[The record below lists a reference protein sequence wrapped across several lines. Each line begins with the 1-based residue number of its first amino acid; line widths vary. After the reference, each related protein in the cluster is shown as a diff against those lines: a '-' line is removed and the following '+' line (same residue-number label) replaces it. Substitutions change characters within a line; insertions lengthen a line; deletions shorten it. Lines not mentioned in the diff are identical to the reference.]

1 MRGLAKSVIK
11 ENPQNIYEFAAE
23 YFENLLRERDG
34 SVDQSYKKFATYKV
48 YKKNKSARLKREKE
62 NSRDVNDA
70 NSDNGCKKDESNAS
84 FEKRQKRD
92 LHGVEGFIV
101 PAASQALHSV
111 VNAQCSV
118 SSESEFHASIK
129 KESSVDIEGAP
140 SPSGQDDED
149 DVANMVLD
157 SDMEEAALKIQ
168 STFRGH
174 KTRKE
179 VKSKLAFAE
188 KINEQVEVKE
198 DDSEIKTISE
208 SEREEEGNEIVEV
221 LQENNEGS
229 ANENQIENEQSIDK
243 QEAIPSEVD
252 DDVANMVLDE
262 EMEQAALKIQSTFR
276 GHKTRVQMKQE
287 VSQSGDGPIAAD
299 GSQEGQEGAP
309 PAPDDDDDVANMVL
323 DEEMEMA
330 ALKIQSSFR
339 GHKVR
344 QEMKDNRSV
353 SNTEM
358 ADQGELNEDQQEK
371 AETVEVEAETA
382 EENVEEHQETTG
394 EDEVIS
400 QEVLEGQKLSNE
412 EIIEDDIKPETVSET
427 MASTEKENSEVE
439 TIVEGEPLVEECE
452 EIPGEEILSEAPVDE
467 DLLDTPVDGVEA
479 EVEEMKEAEQES
491 SGIEE
496 NASDSP
502 VAALEEASE
511 NVAEISDET
520 LEKLASLEVLTTNPE
535 TDSEEAELVKEIE
548 AALQSNQP
556 SVDNATGSLSE
567 AADVTMEGEV
577 ESMAPQA
584 IYEEEAE
591 KSGEVEVEEHVE
603 LVPQESLKLDEESLV
618 EAEQESPDALQ
629 EQETIAEAATDEAE
643 QNKAE
648 ETTADVADGGEI
660 IEQSSLEK
668 SLNEVVEHDEKIA
681 ENLSDDATGDLP
693 SEEVEKVSV
702 EAEEIKKSVDA
713 DDLTALEGED
723 VVEKGES
730 TAEDENKLQKELSTV
745 AEAIESSPSQEA
757 TENQLESENVI
768 ELTEKSEINIDERV
782 GEEKEE
788 ENVAKLSVK
797 QPQDESTAPAES
809 SENNEQ
815 KPQST
820 LNELPNEIETEKPDE
835 TDGDDLDYIDSTPVV
850 EEVCEQKFIGD
861 LVDDQVVES
870 ETAEEEGTERE
881 DKGDESQVIENLE
894 RVPPGEI
901 EYSQLKES
909 LSEHD
914 ATPAESLD
922 EVDDKSRDLTD
933 EKSLDADSKS
943 SKQPS
948 VDENCAEL
956 RDEEPAATEKSIESL
971 IRSSTVDDA
980 ETSGIREAV
989 VENFNEAKAVD
1000 SILNAEISPIEL
1012 MDEVIN
1018 ERAAA
1023 IANELFNVE
1032 HLGDESELEKSPERN
1047 QSTEIIEPKLGEENP
1062 LKELE
1067 SKSINLSQE
1076 SVQQLQDEQ
1085 NPINDEILQPDID
1098 DSEIPE
1104 ETQVPVDENI
1114 PTVSLEA
1121 ENPSVS
1127 DVEQLPGD
1135 AAKDEDREPQKNDD
1149 EDDDIANMV
1158 LDEEM
1163 EDAALKIQ
1171 AAFRGHKVRKDVAPP
1186 SAQETETE
1194 AEGNGAE
1201 TTVVIDQCTDE
1212 GQTDDQHKEAEAQD
1226 TSIDVEEI
1234 QESEEQEQVEEGE

>member
-34 SVDQSYKKFATYKV
+34 SVDQSYKKFATYRV

-62 NSRDVNDA
+62 NSRDVNEI
-70 NSDNGCKKDESNAS
+70 SDNGCRKYDSSAS

-101 PAASQALHSV
+101 PAASQALQSV
-111 VNAQCSV
+111 VKAQNSV
-118 SSESEFHASIK
+118 SSESEFQASIK

-140 SPSGQDDED
+140 SPTGKDDD
-149 DVANMVLD
+149 DDIANMVLD

-188 KINEQVEVKE
+188 EINEKVEVKE
-198 DDSEIKTISE
+198 DDVEIKAISE
-208 SEREEEGNEIVEV
+208 TEREGEDNEIVEV
-221 LQENNEGS
+221 LQNSEEGS
-229 ANENQIENEQSIDK
+229 GNENQIENKESIDK

-252 DDVANMVLDE
+252 DDVANMVLDD

-276 GHKTRVQMKQE
+276 GHKTRVQMKKE
-287 VSQSGDGPIAAD
+287 ISKSGDDGENVVDESPAV

-309 PAPDDDDDVANMVL
+309 PTADDDDDVANMVL

-344 QEMKDNRSV
+344 QEMKDNRAI
-353 SNTEM
+353 SNAEIV
-358 ADQGELNEDQQEK
+358 DQGELNEDQQEK
-371 AETVEVEAETA
+371 AENAEEHEQTA
-382 EENVEEHQETTG
+382 EELEQTAG
-394 EDEVIS
+394 EDEVVS
-400 QEVLEGQKLSNE
+400 QEVLEGQKLSKE
-412 EIIEDDIKPETVSET
+412 EIIEDEIKPETVSET
-427 MASTEKENSEVE
+427 MASMEKEDSEVE
-439 TIVEGEPLVEECE
+439 TIEGEPLEGCE
-452 EIPGEEILSEAPVDE
+452 EAPGEEILSEAPVDD
-467 DLLDTPVDGVEA
+467 DLLDTPLDGVEA
-479 EVEEMKEAEQES
+479 AVEELKEAEQES
-491 SGIEE
+491 NGIESEE
-496 NASDSP
+496 NIPDSP
-502 VAALEEASE
+502 LAEAALEEASE

-520 LEKLASLEVLTTNPE
+520 LAKLESLEVLTANPE

-548 AALQSNQP
+548 AALQSDEP
-556 SVDNATGSLSE
+556 TSVDNATGSLSE
-567 AADVTMEGEV
+567 AADVTMEGEA
-577 ESMAPQA
+577 ESMPPQ
-584 IYEEEAE
+584 
-591 KSGEVEVEEHVE
+591 
-603 LVPQESLKLDEESLV
+603 SLKLDDGSPVAVEQETTV
-618 EAEQESPDALQ
+618 EAEQEATVIAEQESSDALQ
-629 EQETIAEAATDEAE
+629 QTITEEASEAIVETEE
-643 QNKAE
+643 NNAE
-648 ETTADVADGGEI
+648 EATADVADGDEI
-660 IEQSSLEK
+660 IEESLPEK
-668 SLNEVVEHDEKIA
+668 SLNEVVEQDEKTD
-681 ENLSDDATGDLP
+681 ENLSDEATGDLQ
-693 SEEVEKVSV
+693 SEEVEKVSE

-713 DDLTALEGED
+713 DDQPALEGEAA
-723 VVEKGES
+723 VEGGEL
-730 TAEDENKLQKELSTV
+730 TAEEENKLQKDLSIV
-745 AEAIESSPSQEA
+745 AEAIETSPSQEA
-757 TENQLESENVI
+757 TENQLESGDVI
-768 ELTEKSEINIDERV
+768 ELTEKSEINIDEQD
-782 GEEKEE
+782 GEGEK
-788 ENVAKLSVK
+788 VAELSLE
-797 QPQDESTAPAES
+797 QPQVESTECS
-809 SENNEQ
+809 GNNEQ
-815 KPQST
+815 EPQST

-835 TDGDDLDYIDSTPVV
+835 TDADDPDYIDSTPVV

-870 ETAEEEGTERE
+870 EIAEKEGSMSGTEN
-881 DKGDESQVIENLE
+881 KGDDIVEKLE
-894 RVPPGEI
+894 KVPSGEI
-901 EYSQLKES
+901 EYSKLKES

-914 ATPAESLD
+914 VTPVESLD

-943 SKQPS
+943 SRQPS
-948 VDENCAEL
+948 VDENCAEI
-956 RDEEPAATEKSIESL
+956 RGEEQLLPTEKSIESL
-971 IRSSTVDDA
+971 ICPSTVDDA
-980 ETSGIREAV
+980 ETSATRDAEAV
-989 VENFNEAKAVD
+989 GVNLNEAKAVD

-1018 ERAAA
+1018 ERAGAV
-1023 IANELFNVE
+1023 ANELFNVE
-1032 HLGDESELEKSPERN
+1032 HLGDESELQKPPEGN

-1062 LKELE
+1062 LKEIE
-1067 SKSINLSQE
+1067 PSKSINLSQE

-1104 ETQVPVDENI
+1104 ESHVPVDENI

-1121 ENPSVS
+1121 EIPSVV

-1135 AAKDEDREPQKNDD
+1135 ATKDEDREPQKNDD

-1186 SAQETETE
+1186 TAAQETEAE
-1194 AEGNGAE
+1194 AEENGAE

-1212 GQTDDQHKEAEAQD
+1212 GQTDEQQEEAEAQD

-1234 QESEEQEQVEEGE
+1234 QESEDQEQAQEGE